1 MSNCECFGI
10 WIPATVAERRKGGL
24 VYSLSDRGSDEDRK
38 DWQSGFDAG
47 RAGKPFV
54 YPADVKD
61 LFAWTSGYI
70 EGRRSTLNQIAEDR
84 K

>member
-1 MSNCECFGI
+1 MI
-10 WIPATVAERRKGGL
+10 
-24 VYSLSDRGSDEDRK
+24 GSEEDPK

-54 YPADVKD
+54 YPPDVKD

-70 EGRRSTLNQIAEDR
+70 EGRRSSLDQAAEDR
-84 K
+84 KLG